1 MVNFLQPILL
11 PGEED
16 RGLPL
21 LRESPLSLDPTSPP
35 RFISKL
41 CQRKKKGRENAQ
53 DFKIQNLF
61 SGVAQSLPPMFA
73 THLQWQ
79 VKEGV
84 NKKKPFSLGLCPK
97 HRTPPTYRARLRQ
110 SLKKNGFFFYN
121 LWGLKASWNG
131 QIWPPHLCITC
142 FRTFLDICSKTN
154 WMVIFTKKFGTLD
167 PPLDPPTHS
176 LGQSP
181 K

>member
-61 SGVAQSLPPMFA
+61 SGVAQSLPPMCA

-79 VKEGV
+79 VREGV
-84 NKKKPFSLGLCPK
+84 NKKNRFLWDFVPNTGP
-97 HRTPPTYRARLRQ
+97 HPPTAHVWDSTKGGFQKRFSGIRPLRGGGYPPIP
-110 SLKKNGFFFYN
+110 LREKTFFFSPRFSVK
-121 LWGLKASWNG
+121 GRG
-131 QIWPPHLCITC
+131 GVPPH
-142 FRTFLDICSKTN
+142 S
-154 WMVIFTKKFGTLD
+154 VKK
-167 PPLDPPTHS
+167 
-176 LGQSP
+176 
-181 K
+181 KIR

>member
-16 RGLPL
+16 SGLPL

-79 VKEGV
+79 VREGV
-84 NKKKPFSLGLCPK
+84 NKKNRFLWDFVPNTGPHPPTAHVWDKALEKPFFFLQSLGP
-97 HRTPPTYRARLRQ
+97 
-110 SLKKNGFFFYN
+110 
-121 LWGLKASWNG
+121 
-131 QIWPPHLCITC
+131 
-142 FRTFLDICSKTN
+142 
-154 WMVIFTKKFGTLD
+154 
-167 PPLDPPTHS
+167 
-176 LGQSP
+176 
-181 K
+181 

>member
-79 VKEGV
+79 VREGV
-84 NKKKPFSLGLCPK
+84 NKKKTVF
-97 HRTPPTYRARLRQ
+97 
-110 SLKKNGFFFYN
+110 
-121 LWGLKASWNG
+121 
-131 QIWPPHLCITC
+131 
-142 FRTFLDICSKTN
+142 
-154 WMVIFTKKFGTLD
+154 FGTLSQTPD
-167 PPLDPPTHS
+167 PTHLPRTFGTALS
-176 LGQSP
+176 EKSIIFFL
-181 K
+181 

>member
-41 CQRKKKGRENAQ
+41 CQRKKMGRENAQ

-79 VKEGV
+79 VMCHV
-84 NKKKPFSLGLCPK
+84 VYYSIILFP
-97 HRTPPTYRARLRQ
+97 
-110 SLKKNGFFFYN
+110 LK
-121 LWGLKASWNG
+121 
-131 QIWPPHLCITC
+131 
-142 FRTFLDICSKTN
+142 
-154 WMVIFTKKFGTLD
+154 
-167 PPLDPPTHS
+167 
-176 LGQSP
+176 
-181 K
+181 